1 MINLN
6 NVLSQFRP
14 DFGMHCKE
22 TNKTSLKVS
31 AMYFGE
37 QLLDAIVNKIPQRA
51 NEFTMDV
58 DGMCGTFQISDEIR
72 EKICEA
78 LSQGKNM
85 SWQLRTRGQVTA
97 RNGEKFRPVFVK
109 DVRILD
115 DGQGA
120 GSNFLFMNP
129 MKGISVK
136 MKDLAKSFAGEN
148 LQPMTQEEYQKRLQ
162 EIEEKVA

>member
-1 MINLN
+1 MINLSN
-6 NVLSQFRP
+6 FRP

-37 QLLDAIVNKIPQRA
+37 QLLNSIVNKMPHKA

-58 DGMCGTFQISDEIR
+58 DGMCATFEISLEVR
-72 EKICEA
+72 EKICKA

-85 SWQLRTRGQVTA
+85 TWQLRTKAPVTSSTS
-97 RNGEKFRPVFVK
+97 GEKFRPVLVK

-115 DGQGA
+115 EGQGV
-120 GSNFLFMNP
+120 GGDFVFMNP
-129 MKGISVK
+129 MAGICLK

-148 LQPMTQEEYQKRLQ
+148 LVSMTKEEYEKRLQ

>member
-6 NVLSQFRP
+6 DFRP

-22 TNKTSLKVS
+22 TNKTSLKMS
-31 AMYFGE
+31 AMHFGGE
-37 QLLDAIVNKIPQRA
+37 LLNAIVNKIPQRA

-58 DGMCGTFQISDEIR
+58 DGMCGTFQISDEVR
-72 EKICEA
+72 EKICKA

-85 SWQLRTRGQVTA
+85 TWQLRTKAPVTSSTS
-97 RNGEKFRPVFVK
+97 GEKFRPVFVK

-120 GSNFLFMNP
+120 GGNFLFMNP
-129 MKGISVK
+129 MKGISLK

-148 LQPMTQEEYQKRLQ
+148 LQPMTKEEYEKRLQ
-162 EIEEKVA
+162 EVEEKVA

>member
-1 MINLN
+1 MTNLN
-6 NVLSQFRP
+6 NFRP

-22 TNKTSLKVS
+22 TNKTSIKVS

-85 SWQLRTRGQVTA
+85 TWQLRTKAPVTSGV
-97 RNGEKFRPVFVK
+97 GEKFRPVFVK

-115 DGQGA
+115 EGQGV
-120 GSNFLFMNP
+120 GGNFLFMNP
-129 MKGISVK
+129 MAGISVK
-136 MKDLAKSFAGEN
+136 IKDLAKSFAGEN
-148 LQPMTQEEYQKRLQ
+148 LKPMTQEEYEKRLQ
-162 EIEEKVA
+162 EVA